1 MDDLTKQFLG
11 MTALSAVTFGGGFA
25 LGRLTRGSASAVPS
39 GEIAP
44 SPAKQRGAEE
54 PPPLV
59 VFPSDAPGHFYIVKA
74 RIRRENHVL
83 GYFVDDV
90 LADRLRDQAATWNR
104 TSQGGFFL
112 TFADR
117 SAGELA
123 PERRFVAP
131 GQVGALY
138 KVQGDILPFV
148 DAIVG
153 DGEAERVELAVLMPT
168 VA

>member
-11 MTALSAVTFGGGFA
+11 MTVLSAVTFGGGFA
-25 LGRLTRGSASAVPS
+25 LGRLTRGSAGAVPAV
-39 GEIAP
+39 EVAP
-44 SPAKQRGAEE
+44 STAKQREAEH
-54 PPPLV
+54 PPLV

-74 RIRRENHVL
+74 RIRRKHHIL

-90 LADRLRDQAATWNR
+90 LADRLRDQAATWSR
-104 TSQGGFFL
+104 TSRGGFFL

-123 PERRFVAP
+123 PERRFIAP
-131 GQVGALY
+131 GQVGGLY
-138 KVQGDILPFV
+138 KVEGDILPFV

-153 DGEAERVELAVLMPT
+153 DGEAERVDLAVLMPT